1 MGWTAVDETNEVD
14 HEAKEM
20 KVRYEKLSLL

>member
-1 MGWTAVDETNEVD
+1 MGWTTVDETNEVD